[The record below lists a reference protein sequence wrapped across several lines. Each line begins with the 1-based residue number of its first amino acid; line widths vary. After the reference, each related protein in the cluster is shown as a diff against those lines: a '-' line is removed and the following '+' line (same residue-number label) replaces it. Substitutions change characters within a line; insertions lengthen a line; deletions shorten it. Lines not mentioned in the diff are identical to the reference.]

1 MIVYDGIINHI
12 QSHGGVSVLFYELN
26 KRMKLGESKYFT
38 YGDGGELKNNATK
51 LSPRLFE
58 RYRKFNLSLSTNDI
72 FHSTYYRL
80 PTSKCRIVTTVHDFT
95 YEKYVSGLPRKIHS
109 FQKNN
114 AIMNSDKIIC
124 VSHNT
129 ASDLLKYC
137 PVPESKIEVVY
148 NGVSDDYY
156 PLNLNSDDYVVF
168 VGSRAKYK
176 NFNVAVEAVRRIKDV
191 RIIIVGGGELTDKE
205 TDFLNE
211 NLSGRYE
218 VKGFLSNSDL
228 NLIYNK
234 ALALVYP
241 SQYEGFGIPVLEAM
255 RASCPVIALNC
266 SSIPEVAGDA
276 AILLESASVAEL
288 SEAISMLM
296 NIKYRHEIVI
306 AGLQNAKRFS
316 WNDCYKETKKIYA
329 SL

>member
-12 QSHGGVSVLFYELN
+12 QSHGGVSVLFHELN

-38 YGDGGELKNNATK
+38 YGDGSELKNNATK

-58 RYRKFNLSLSTNDI
+58 RYRKFNVSLSSDDI

-80 PTSKCRIVTTVHDFT
+80 PTAKCKVVTTVHDFT
-95 YEKYVSGLPRKIHS
+95 YEKYVSGLARKVHS

-129 ASDLLKYC
+129 AKDLLKYC
-137 PVPESKIEVVY
+137 PVSESKIEVVY
-148 NGVSDDYY
+148 NGVSEDYY
-156 PLNLNSDDYVVF
+156 PLNLNNDNYVVF

-176 NFNVAVEAVRRIKDV
+176 NFNMTVDAVRRVRDV
-191 RIIIVGGGELTDKE
+191 KIIIVGGGKLTDKE
-205 TDFLNE
+205 SDFLDK
-211 NLSGRYE
+211 NLAGRYE
-218 VKGFLSNSDL
+218 VKGFLSNSEL

-276 AILLESASVAEL
+276 AILLERANAAEL

-296 NIKYRHEIVI
+296 NNKYRHEIIV

-316 WNDCYKETKKIYA
+316 WDNCCTETKKIYE